1 MQHFLPNGQQL
12 LIRPAKPED
21 APAMLAGFREMTQ
34 ETDFLLYTHEEA
46 TAIDLAAEQAFVA
59 SFGDNSR
66 HLLLLAEVDGAI
78 AGSIT
83 VKQGSFLKQRHTG
96 EFGVA
101 LLRRYWNLGIG
112 RRLITAMLR
121 WATVHPEIEI
131 IHMEVLAGNEKS
143 IQLYRNFDFIEYG
156 RRPQGIRQ
164 PNGVYADLILMY
176 KKVK

>member
-1 MQHFLPNGQQL
+1 
-12 LIRPAKPED
+12 
-21 APAMLAGFREMTQ
+21 MLAGFREMTL

-46 TAIDLAAEQAFVA
+46 TAIDLAAERAFIE
-59 SFGDNSR
+59 SFGNNDR

-83 VKQGSFLKQRHTG
+83 VKQGSFLKQRHMG

-101 LLRRYWNLGIG
+101 LLRRYWNMGIG
-112 RRLITAMLR
+112 RRLLTAMLR
-121 WATVHPEIEI
+121 WAEAHAEIEL
-131 IHMEVLAGNEKS
+131 IHMEVLAINEKS

-164 PNGVYADLILMY
+164 PDGSYSDLILMY